1 MIAEDLFYLIYTNMN
16 DYQDTP
22 TIIGSRGGNRGTTNA
37 AAIKA
42 AKRSGETKVN
52 FYNALDLNNQKN
64 LFLPSI
70 FQFERT
76 VHNLNHPII
85 HTFEI

>member
-1 MIAEDLFYLIYTNMN
+1 MN

-22 TIIGSRGGNRGTTNA
+22 TVIGSRGGNRGTTNA

-52 FYNALDLNNQKN
+52 VSYAIS
-64 LFLPSI
+64 LFFLVQTMTPKS
-70 FQFERT
+70 
-76 VHNLNHPII
+76 P
-85 HTFEI
+85 FEIN